1 MPEDIRHCCESY
13 WYADSIDHL
22 GDGIIDMIRVKSLM
36 RFTDL
41 VSESKKQPVTQRALF
56 NIRERLRSILP
67 PTGVSK
73 INQPHMEVY
82 ESFFETP
89 FLDQKILTLSLIDAL
104 INLCEALQSTFKD
117 TEIVLHE
124 SILSNIQIK
133 FVQPY
138 CRILWAQAKQEL
150 QE

>member
-13 WYADSIDHL
+13 WYNDSMDHL
-22 GDGIIDMIRVKSLM
+22 GDGIIDVLRVKSLM

-41 VSESKKQPVTQRALF
+41 ICNAQKQPVTQRSLF

-73 INQPHMEVY
+73 MNEPQMEVH

-104 INLCEALQSTFKD
+104 INLCESLQSTFKE

-124 SILSNIQIK
+124 SILNNIQMK